1 MVLTQDF
8 RGEEVEQNKHISE
21 IAEISDIVKIAK
33 INSK

>member
-8 RGEEVEQNKHISE
+8 RGEEVEQNKNISE